1 MMRKTLYSM
10 IPVLALAFFPNHL
23 RAQDSQDRFK
33 TQLQPIIEQV
43 MEQRG
48 IPGFA
53 IAVVQNQKVVYA
65 AGFGVRNLQNK
76 NDKITPQSLFHMAS
90 ITKPFVATSVM
101 QLAEKAKV
109 DLEAP
114 VVKYLPYFRLNNERS
129 ATITVRQM
137 LSHLSGM
144 PDVSDYEWDKP
155 QYDDGALE
163 RYVRSLSNQSLI
175 AAPGAGFRYSNMAYE
190 VLGDLIAKVSGM
202 SFEDYVRRHIL
213 EPLGMKSSTLLV
225 KQANPSLLTSPHV
238 MDDSYQTVVS
248 KVFPYNRMH
257 SPSSTLYSNVIDMSR
272 WAMANMNR
280 GELDGKRILKDST
293 YDIMWK
299 PAGEKWQ
306 QIGISWFLGK
316 YREHRTISHSGG
328 DTGFVS
334 NLVMIPDQ
342 SIAVVMMSNF
352 DRAGLRPITN
362 AALDVALSLKPEPI
376 VFKPAI
382 AKTLYQIITA
392 EGIDSAA
399 GKYRDLKKNQPDAY
413 DFQERELNGLGYNLL
428 GQKKIKEAI
437 KVFQL
442 NVEAYP
448 ESSNVYDSLGEAFM
462 LNGDK
467 APAIENYEISQKL
480 NPNNANAV
488 EKLKLL
494 KADVS
499 LAVGADL
506 KGRFEAYRRA
516 MNSHDLQ
523 AVLSCLA
530 SDYEFKVANSNYKVA
545 KKDIIGQLEWD
556 FAMNASS
563 AYSDIQIKGN
573 TISTVLTEQNDFYKA
588 IGVSERK
595 YQFTFVYNDQGLIKE
610 AILEKSL
617 SRSEEFDAALKPAL
631 EWARKERP
639 GELAEI
645 YPNDNFVY
653 NTQMAKRWLRL
664 LSDWHKAT
672 R

>member
-1 MMRKTLYSM
+1 MQKHFPNEDMILRRTLYSM
-10 IPVLALAFFPNHL
+10 ILVLAFAFFPNHL
-23 RAQDSQDRFK
+23 RAQDAQDRFK
-33 TQLQPIIEQV
+33 TDLEPLIVQV
-43 MEQRG
+43 VEQRK

-53 IAVVQNQKVVYA
+53 IAIVHNQKVVYA
-65 AGFGVRNLQNK
+65 AGFGVRNLENK

-101 QLAEKAKV
+101 QLVEKGKV
-109 DLEAP
+109 DPEAP
-114 VVKYLPYFRLNNERS
+114 VVKYLPYFRLNDERY

-144 PDVSDYEWDKP
+144 PDVRDYEWDKP

-163 RYVRSLSNQSLI
+163 RYVRSLTNQSLI
-175 AAPGAGFRYSNMAYE
+175 AAPGARFRYSNMAYE
-190 VLGDLIAKVSGM
+190 VLGDMIAKVSGM
-202 SFEDYVRRHIL
+202 TFEDYVRINIL

-225 KQANPSLLTSPHV
+225 NQADPALLASPHV
-238 MDDSYQTVVS
+238 GSESGATVVS
-248 KVFPYNRMH
+248 KIFPYNRMH
-257 SPSSTLYSNVIDMSR
+257 SPSSTLYSNVLDMTR
-272 WAMANMNR
+272 WAMANLNR

-352 DRAGLRPITN
+352 DRAALRPLTN
-362 AALDVALSLKPEPI
+362 AAIDVALSLNPEPI
-376 VFKPAI
+376 VFKPGI
-382 AKTLYQIITA
+382 AKALYQIITA
-392 EGIDSAA
+392 EGVDSAA

-413 DFQERELNGLGYNLL
+413 EFQERELNGLGYNLL

-448 ESSNVYDSLGEAFM
+448 ESSNVYNSLGEAFM
-462 LNGDK
+462 LNGEK
-467 APAIENYEISQKL
+467 APAIENYEKSLKL
-480 NPNNANAV
+480 NSNNANAV

-494 KADVS
+494 KADVG
-499 LAVGADL
+499 LAFGADL
-506 KGRFEAYRRA
+506 KGRFEAYRQA

-530 SDYEFKVANSNYKVA
+530 ADYEFKVANTNYKVA
-545 KKDIIGQLEWD
+545 KKDIIGHLEWD
-556 FAMNASS
+556 FAMNARS
-563 AYSDIQIKGN
+563 AYGDIQIKGN
-573 TISTVLTEQNDFYKA
+573 TISTVLTEQNDFYKS

-595 YQFTFVYNDQGLIKE
+595 YQFTFVYDDKGL
-610 AILEKSL
+610 
-617 SRSEEFDAALKPAL
+617 
-631 EWARKERP
+631 
-639 GELAEI
+639 
-645 YPNDNFVY
+645 
-653 NTQMAKRWLRL
+653 
-664 LSDWHKAT
+664 
-672 R
+672 

>member
-1 MMRKTLYSM
+1 
-10 IPVLALAFFPNHL
+10 
-23 RAQDSQDRFK
+23 
-33 TQLQPIIEQV
+33 
-43 MEQRG
+43 
-48 IPGFA
+48 
-53 IAVVQNQKVVYA
+53 
-65 AGFGVRNLQNK
+65 
-76 NDKITPQSLFHMAS
+76 
-90 ITKPFVATSVM
+90 
-101 QLAEKAKV
+101 
-109 DLEAP
+109 
-114 VVKYLPYFRLNNERS
+114 
-129 ATITVRQM
+129 
-137 LSHLSGM
+137 
-144 PDVSDYEWDKP
+144 
-155 QYDDGALE
+155 
-163 RYVRSLSNQSLI
+163 
-175 AAPGAGFRYSNMAYE
+175 
-190 VLGDLIAKVSGM
+190 
-202 SFEDYVRRHIL
+202 
-213 EPLGMKSSTLLV
+213 V

-257 SPSSTLYSNVIDMSR
+257 SPSSTLYSNVLDMSR

-376 VFKPAI
+376 DFKPGI
-382 AKTLYQIITA
+382 AKALYQIITA

-399 GKYRDLKKNQPDAY
+399 GKYRNLKKNQPGDY

-462 LNGDK
+462 LNGEK
-467 APAIENYEISQKL
+467 APAIENYEKSLKL
-480 NPNNANAV
+480 NTNNANAV

-494 KADVS
+494 MSGVS
-499 LAVGADL
+499 LASGADL

-516 MNSHDLQ
+516 MNSHELQ
-523 AVLSCLA
+523 AVLACLA
-530 SDYEFKVANSNYKVA
+530 ADYEFKVANSNYKVA
-545 KKDIIGQLEWD
+545 KKDIVGHLEWD
-556 FAMNASS
+556 FATNARSS
-563 AYSDIQIKGN
+563 YSDIQIKGN
-573 TISTVLTEQNDFYKA
+573 TISTVITEQNDFYEA
-588 IGVSERK
+588 IGLSERK
-595 YQFTFVYNDQGLIKE
+595 FGFTFVYDDKGLIKE

-617 SRSEEFDAALKPAL
+617 SSSEAFDAAFKPAL

-645 YPNDNFVY
+645 YPNNNFVY
-653 NTQMAKRWLRL
+653 NTQMAKRWLQL

>member
-10 IPVLALAFFPNHL
+10 IPVLALAFFPHHL
-23 RAQDSQDRFK
+23 WAQDSQDRFK
-33 TQLQPIIEQV
+33 TDLQPVIEKV
-43 MEQRG
+43 MEQRSL
-48 IPGFA
+48 PGFA
-53 IAVVQNQKVVYA
+53 IAIVQNQKIVYA
-65 AGFGVRNLQNK
+65 AGFGLKNLEKK
-76 NDKITPQSLFHMAS
+76 NEPVTPQSLFHMAS

-101 QLAEKAKV
+101 QLVEKGKV
-109 DLEAP
+109 DLDAT
-114 VVKYLPYFRLNNERS
+114 VVKYLPYFRLNDERY

-137 LSHLSGM
+137 LSHVSGM
-144 PDVSDYEWDKP
+144 PDVEDYEWDKP

-163 RYVRSLSNQSLI
+163 RYVRSLNNQKLI
-175 AAPGAGFRYSNMAYE
+175 AAPGVRFRYSNMAYE

-202 SFEDYVRRHIL
+202 SFEDYVRKHIL

-225 KQANPSLLTSPHV
+225 KQAAPALLTSPHV
-238 MDDSYQTVVS
+238 MDNSYQTVVS

-257 SPSSTLYSNVIDMSR
+257 SPSSTLYSNVLDMSR
-272 WAMANMNR
+272 WAMANLNR
-280 GELDGKRILKDST
+280 GELDGKRVLKDTT

-342 SIAVVMMSNF
+342 SIAVVMMSNY
-352 DRAGLRPITN
+352 DRAALRPLTN
-362 AALDVALSLKPEPI
+362 AALDVALSLNPEPI
-376 VFKPAI
+376 VFKPGV
-382 AKTLYQIITA
+382 AKALYQIITT
-392 EGIDSAA
+392 EGIESAA
-399 GKYRDLKKNQPDAY
+399 GKYRDLKKNQPGAY
-413 DFQERELNGLGYNLL
+413 DFQERELNELGYNLL

-442 NVEAYP
+442 NVEAYH

-462 LNGDK
+462 INGEK
-467 APAIENYEISQKL
+467 APAIENYEKSLKF

-494 KADVS
+494 TASVG

-530 SDYEFKVANSNYKVA
+530 ADYEFKVANSNYKVA

-556 FAMNASS
+556 FAMNARS

-573 TISTVLTEQNDFYKA
+573 TISTVLTEQNDYYKA

-595 YQFTFVYNDQGLIKE
+595 HQVNILHNDQ
-610 AILEKSL
+610 A
-617 SRSEEFDAALKPAL
+617 
-631 EWARKERP
+631 
-639 GELAEI
+639 
-645 YPNDNFVY
+645 
-653 NTQMAKRWLRL
+653 
-664 LSDWHKAT
+664 
-672 R
+672 

>member
-1 MMRKTLYSM
+1 MMKRILYSV
-10 IPVLALAFFPNHL
+10 ILVLTLIFFPNPL
-23 RAQDSQDRFK
+23 RAQDAQDRFK
-33 TQLQPIIEQV
+33 TQLRPIIEQV
-43 MEQRG
+43 MEQRS

-53 IAVVQNQKVVYA
+53 IAVIHNQKVVYA
-65 AGFGVRNLQNK
+65 EGFGLRNLENK
-76 NDKITPQSLFHMAS
+76 SDKITPQSLFHMAS

-101 QLAEKAKV
+101 QLVEKGKV
-109 DLEAP
+109 DLDAT
-114 VVKYLPYFRLNNERS
+114 VVKYLPYFRLNDERY

-137 LSHLSGM
+137 LSHISGM
-144 PDVSDYEWDKP
+144 PDVRDYEWDKP

-163 RYVRSLSNQSLI
+163 RYVRSLTNQSLI

-202 SFEDYVRRHIL
+202 SFEDYVRKHIL

-225 KQANPSLLTSPHV
+225 KQAASSLLTSPHV
-238 MDDSYQTVVS
+238 MDNSYETVVS

-257 SPSSTLYSNVIDMSR
+257 SPSSTLYSNVLDMSR

-342 SIAVVMMSNF
+342 SIAVVMMSNY
-352 DRAGLRPITN
+352 DRATLRPLTN
-362 AALDVALSLKPEPI
+362 AALDVALSLKPEQI
-376 VFKPAI
+376 VFKPGI
-382 AKTLYQIITA
+382 AKTLYQIIAT

-442 NVEAYP
+442 NAEAYP
-448 ESSNVYDSLGEAFM
+448 ESSNVYDSLGEAYM
-462 LNGDK
+462 LNGEK
-467 APAIENYEISQKL
+467 APAIENYEKSLKS

-488 EKLKLL
+488 EKLKQLM
-494 KADVS
+494 AGVS
-499 LAVGADL
+499 LGSGGDL
-506 KGRFEAYRRA
+506 KERFEAYRRA

-530 SDYEFKVANSNYKVA
+530 ADYEFKVANSNYKVA
-545 KKDIIGQLEWD
+545 KKDITGHLEWD
-556 FAMNASS
+556 FAMNARS

-573 TISTVLTEQNDFYKA
+573 MISTVLAEQNDFYKA
-588 IGVSERK
+588 VGISERK

-617 SRSEEFDAALKPAL
+617 SSFEEFDAALKPAL
-631 EWARKERP
+631 EWARKDRAR
-639 GELAEI
+639 ELAEI
-645 YPNDNFVY
+645 YPNNNFVY
-653 NTQMAKRWLRL
+653 NTQMAKRWLQL
-664 LSDWHKAT
+664 LHDWQKAT